1 MKHALMNAAT
11 PVFTPAIKASL
22 TKFYRSN
29 KTVTPLENAKNVLV
43 FAPHIDDETIG
54 LGGTIRKYAS
64 NGTNVHI
71 AIITDGNKS
80 QTTGDSS
87 QSLAEIRKNE
97 LVSIQDLLGFSSIIY
112 MEYPDSAMV
121 QVESSE
127 PFRKLIDS
135 IKPEVIY
142 TPSLID
148 AHPDHVFSSHLVAD
162 ALKNSSHSPSFV
174 REYEINCPVPP
185 MEINCIIDITAEF
198 EVKKQATTA
207 FNSQVIA
214 FDGFLALAAIKSSL
228 VSDASVHYVETFI
241 ESAAERFI
249 QAADNLKKQDRNYGK
264 HFKQANRTVTLWW
277 AIFKNIKLKKALY
290 QSR

>member
-1 MKHALMNAAT
+1 MKQAIMNNAT
-11 PVFTPAIKASL
+11 PILAPAIKASL
-22 TKFYRSN
+22 KKFYHSN
-29 KTVTPLENAKNVLV
+29 KAVTPLENAKNVLV

-64 NGTNVHI
+64 NGTAVHI

-80 QTTGDSS
+80 QTTGDAT
-87 QSLAEIRKNE
+87 QNLAEIRKNE

-112 MEYPDSAMV
+112 MEYQDSAMA

-127 PFRKLIDS
+127 PFKELIDRL
-135 IKPEVIY
+135 KPEVIY

-162 ALKNSSHSPSFV
+162 ALKNSSHTPFFV

-185 MEINCIIDITAEF
+185 TEINCIIDITSEF
-198 EVKKQATTA
+198 EVKKQATTV
-207 FNSQVIA
+207 FKSQVIA
-214 FDGFLALAAIKSSL
+214 FDGFLALAAIKASL
-228 VSDASVHYVETFI
+228 VADANVRYVETFV
-241 ESAAERFI
+241 ENAPEAFI
-249 QAADNLKKQDRNYGK
+249 QAADNLKKQDRDYGNY
-264 HFKQANRTVTLWW
+264 FKQANRVVTLWW